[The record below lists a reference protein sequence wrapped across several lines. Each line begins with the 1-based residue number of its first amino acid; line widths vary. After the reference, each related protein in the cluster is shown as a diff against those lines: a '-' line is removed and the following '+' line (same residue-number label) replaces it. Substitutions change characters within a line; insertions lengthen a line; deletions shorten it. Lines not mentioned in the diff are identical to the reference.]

1 MEIMVSARYKK
12 GTHESEPVTVLSICA
27 YIAHV
32 LSPKAAKLSQG
43 QTWRCLLSPGDM
55 SACKPEAS

>member
-27 YIAHV
+27 HIAHAT
-32 LSPKAAKLSQG
+32 PK
-43 QTWRCLLSPGDM
+43 RCKTVTRTNVALLVEPR
-55 SACKPEAS
+55 